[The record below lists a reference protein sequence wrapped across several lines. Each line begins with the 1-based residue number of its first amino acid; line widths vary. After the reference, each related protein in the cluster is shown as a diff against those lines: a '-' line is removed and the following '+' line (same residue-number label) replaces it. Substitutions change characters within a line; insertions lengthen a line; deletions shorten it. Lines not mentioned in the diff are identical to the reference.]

1 MYRANC
7 HTERS
12 GENRIAILPA
22 ESKYP
27 YSSCAAG
34 LFARRYF
41 NSSTSFS
48 FALLISSIFLISSSV
63 SF

>member
-1 MYRANC
+1 LLRIKRSTPPAINFHTVC
-7 HTERS
+7 HPERS
-12 GENRIAILPA
+12 EGPLL
-22 ESKYP
+22 SLY
-27 YSSCAAG
+27 
-34 LFARRYF
+34 L